1 MALFAAKLEKLNKTH
16 KQPQLFSI
24 VLLQICPVN
33 IYTKPFKSSYKKQ
46 TQYLC
51 KKQRQLE
58 LTNRKAHY
66 EYFFELTY
74 TAGMVLSGTEI
85 KSLRAGKASFN
96 DSYCLFDNGELFVKS
111 LHISEYSFGT
121 YSNHEPLQER
131 KLLLNKRE
139 LKKLENKV
147 KEKGYSIIPL
157 RLFLAES
164 GYFKMEIG
172 LGKGKKSFDKR
183 NTIKER
189 ESDRDIKRKYGV

>member
-1 MALFAAKLEKLNKTH
+1 M
-16 KQPQLFSI
+16 Q
-24 VLLQICPVN
+24 
-33 IYTKPFKSSYKKQ
+33 KKGE
-46 TQYLC
+46 
-51 KKQRQLE
+51 LE

-66 EYFFELTY
+66 EYFFEATY
-74 TAGMVLSGTEI
+74 IAGMVLSGTEI

-96 DSYCLFDNGELFVKS
+96 DSYCIFHQGELFVKS

-121 YSNHEPLQER
+121 HSNHEPLQER

-139 LKKLENKV
+139 LKKWENKI

-172 LGKGKKSFDKR
+172 LGKGKKNYDKR
-183 NTIKER
+183 DSIKER
-189 ESDRDIKRKYGV
+189 ETDRDIKRKYGV